1 MKIISFSL
9 YNNKEIYNY
18 GAIKNLY
25 LAKKI
30 YPGWLIRFYIGKSV
44 PNRII
49 KILKDNNA
57 QIYKKKEDENATSM
71 LWRYEPFL
79 EKNIDFLIFRD
90 CDSRLSLREKISVNE
105 WIESKKQF
113 HIMRDHPYH
122 KTPIMG
128 GLWGVN
134 KEGIIKFRRLFKFS
148 YKKIYEKY
156 SSLINNEMG
165 IDQLILAKKLYPKI
179 IKDSFINDSFYT
191 FEKNSK
197 KFSKKRLRFSF
208 IGEIYDEKNKFNKSH
223 RNILKKYENSTFKK
237 IKKRIRSYF
246 FKFN

>member
-9 YNNKEIYNY
+9 YNNKDIYNY
-18 GAIKNLY
+18 GAIKNLN

-30 YPGWLIRFYIGKSV
+30 YPDWIVRFYIGRSV
-44 PNRII
+44 PKEII
-49 KILKDNNA
+49 KLLKDNNA

-71 LWRYEPFL
+71 LWRYEPFF

-90 CDSRLSLREKISVNE
+90 CDSRFSVREKISVDE
-105 WIESKKQF
+105 WVASKKQF

-134 KEGIIKFRRLFKFS
+134 KEGMRKFRRLFKFS
-148 YKKIYEKY
+148 YKKIYKKY
-156 SSLINNEMG
+156 CSLINNDQG
-165 IDQLILAKKLYPKI
+165 IDQLILAEKLYPKI
-179 IKDSFINDSFYT
+179 IKNSFINDSFYA

-197 KFSKKRLRFSF
+197 EFTKKRLGFSF
-208 IGEIYDEKNKFNKSH
+208 IGEIYDEKNKFNTFH
-223 RNILKKYENSTFKK
+223 RNILKKYESSFFKKMKKK
-237 IKKRIRSYF
+237 IKSFF